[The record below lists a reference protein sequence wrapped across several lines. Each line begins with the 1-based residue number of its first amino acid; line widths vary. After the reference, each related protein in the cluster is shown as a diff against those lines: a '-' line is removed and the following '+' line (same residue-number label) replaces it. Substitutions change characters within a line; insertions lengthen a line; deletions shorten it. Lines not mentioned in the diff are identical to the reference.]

1 MTYWIAETSANSY
14 PVTRENWKKTK
25 ATTMKGAKIA
35 ARHMQAFQ
43 GTTLYIGQ
51 GENRDNLRLVAYS
64 AAEALNFAYK
74 AVWVHLANG
83 GFNWGS
89 R

>member
-51 GENRDNLRLVAYS
+51 GENKDNLRLVAYS
-64 AAEALNFAYK
+64 AADALNFAYK
-74 AVWVHLANG
+74 AVWVHCD
-83 GFNWGS
+83 
-89 R
+89 